1 MGVYNIR
8 VQKQTEKSM
17 KNTTGTSKDIPANY
31 IACTHPALVDLKLK
45 TGTPLNALCLEQ
57 SVSPSVFCSQESKHC
72 GKSDVLP
79 YESVF
84 TINKACTH

>member
-17 KNTTGTSKDIPANY
+17 KNTTGTSNDIPDNY

-45 TGTPLNALCLEQ
+45 AGTPLNALCLEQ
-57 SVSPSVFCSQESKHC
+57 SVSPCLSVFCSQESKHLW
-72 GKSDVLP
+72 K
-79 YESVF
+79 
-84 TINKACTH
+84 I